1 MEFLTKESLK
11 FLLNG
16 VEVMPGLFRGQGK
29 FDGFQSVIVRGV
41 FVSNYRGEIDIL
53 MTW

>member
-1 MEFLTKESLK
+1 VEFLTNESLK

-16 VEVMPGLFRGQGK
+16 VEVMPGLSRGQGK
-29 FDGFQSVIVRGV
+29 FDGVRSVIVRVV
-41 FVSNYRGEIDIL
+41 FVSNYRGETDIL